1 MDISRV
7 ILLLILATVMA
18 QGKSPME
25 TLVEQQK
32 ADAGETVT
40 VGEKVKATRENRM
53 ISAETVAATRRF
65 DAKTKEIVTKWKDG
79 KETREAVKL
88 SAVATARVSPPAAD
102 PQPPPG
108 KHSKDYLQG
117 FSDGVKAT
125 KKGKGK

>member
-53 ISAETVAATRRF
+53 ISAEPVAATRRF
-65 DAKTKEIVTKWKDG
+65 DAKTKEEKYDAISSK
-79 KETREAVKL
+79 
-88 SAVATARVSPPAAD
+88 SALRI
-102 PQPPPG
+102 
-108 KHSKDYLQG
+108 
-117 FSDGVKAT
+117 
-125 KKGKGK
+125 